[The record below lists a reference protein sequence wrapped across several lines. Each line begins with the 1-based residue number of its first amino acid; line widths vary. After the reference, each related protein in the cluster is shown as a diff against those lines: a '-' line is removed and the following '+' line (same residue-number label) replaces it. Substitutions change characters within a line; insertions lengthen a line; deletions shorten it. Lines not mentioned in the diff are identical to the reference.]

1 MLILPEECFHNISK
15 LHLIRLEP
23 HAMNLVLFPSYLSC
37 VTQNYYVG
45 HCSFICFYFILLLDS
60 QLGSST
66 VEASCA
72 NYSFLVF
79 FPVHLLAVKE
89 INYQLSEEQIF
100 TNKWPKLSLCRN
112 WVSERVTKGN
122 IWICNKYYVGLTSVL
137 RVLWVFFQFCR
148 VSGHYP
154 SKQSSFN
161 CLSFIWK

>member
-1 MLILPEECFHNISK
+1 MFIWNKVLKVIHVQSDCFKIALKKTQHSNILMLILPEECFHNISK

-100 TNKWPKLSLCRN
+100 TNKCQSLA
-112 WVSERVTKGN
+112 SAETG
-122 IWICNKYYVGLTSVL
+122 SV
-137 RVLWVFFQFCR
+137 
-148 VSGHYP
+148 
-154 SKQSSFN
+154 KE
-161 CLSFIWK
+161 